1 MSCRL
6 CRPRFQIV
14 DVYWQAIPGAHC
26 ASKEPCA
33 VTELVPEVGSVA
45 VKVNVP
51 RTADDEELVITNWP
65 DVELN
70 ICMVPALV

>member
-1 MSCRL
+1 
-6 CRPRFQIV
+6 
-14 DVYWQAIPGAHC
+14 
-26 ASKEPCA
+26 